1 MIKRNLPL
9 MITIGVFVLGYIY
22 CLTQFPGFAST
33 RVICN
38 ILTDNAF
45 LGIIAVG
52 MTFVILSG
60 GIDLSVGSVIAFTGV
75 FLAKVIGDF
84 GLSPLLAF
92 PLVLV
97 MGCAFGAFMG
107 LLIDALKIPAFIIT
121 LAGMF
126 FLRGVSYLVSEES
139 IPINHPVYDT
149 LSSLAW
155 KIPGGG
161 RLSAMGLLMLA
172 VVVIGI
178 LLAHRTRFGNQV
190 YAIGGNA
197 TSANLMGISTRST
210 TIRIYM
216 LSTGLATLAGIV
228 FSIYTQ
234 AGYALAG
241 VGVELDAIASVV
253 IGGTLLSGGVGTVLG
268 TLFGVAIQGLIQTY
282 INFDGTLSSWWT
294 KIAIGILLF
303 IFIALQ
309 RGLTVLWE
317 NRQSSP
323 EFASDKSQH
332 CAAIKTPLRVERRR
346 SLRVRELTDK
356 AFDIFNHMVVAD
368 KERTA
373 LVQGFRD
380 NIQNTLFAIARF
392 TARLFRQECHRVALI
407 Q

>member
-9 MITIGVFVLGYIY
+9 MITLAVFVLGYLY

-75 FLAKVIGDF
+75 FLAKAIG
-84 GLSPLLAF
+84 
-92 PLVLV
+92 
-97 MGCAFGAFMG
+97 FMG

-149 LSSLAW
+149 LSGLAW
-155 KIPGGG
+155 TIPGGG
-161 RLSAMGLLMLA
+161 RLSAMGLLMLL
-172 VVVIGI
+172 VVVAGI
-178 LLAHRTRFGNQV
+178 FVAHRTRFGNQV

-197 TSANLMGISTRST
+197 

-317 NRQSSP
+317 NRQN
-323 EFASDKSQH
+323 
-332 CAAIKTPLRVERRR
+332 AAVTRVSGAGSR
-346 SLRVRELTDK
+346 
-356 AFDIFNHMVVAD
+356 
-368 KERTA
+368 
-373 LVQGFRD
+373 
-380 NIQNTLFAIARF
+380 
-392 TARLFRQECHRVALI
+392 
-407 Q
+407 

>member
-9 MITIGVFVLGYIY
+9 MITIGVFVLGYLY

-92 PLVLV
+92 PLVL
-97 MGCAFGAFMG
+97 
-107 LLIDALKIPAFIIT
+107 
-121 LAGMF
+121 GMF

-139 IPINHPVYDT
+139 IPINHPIYDT

-178 LLAHRTRFGNQV
+178 FLAHRTRFGNQV

-323 EFASDKSQH
+323 V
-332 CAAIKTPLRVERRR
+332 TRV
-346 SLRVRELTDK
+346 
-356 AFDIFNHMVVAD
+356 
-368 KERTA
+368 
-373 LVQGFRD
+373 
-380 NIQNTLFAIARF
+380 NIAQR
-392 TARLFRQECHRVALI
+392 
-407 Q
+407 

>member
-1 MIKRNLPL
+1 MLKRNLPL
-9 MITIGVFVLGYIY
+9 MITLAVFVLGYLF
-22 CLTQFPGFAST
+22 CLSQFPGFATT

-45 LGIIAVG
+45 LGIVAVG

-75 FLAKVIGDF
+75 FLARMIGDYHM
-84 GLSPLLAF
+84 SPLVAF

-97 MGCAFGAFMG
+97 MGCGFGAFMG
-107 LLIDALKIPAFIIT
+107 WLIDALKIPAFIIT

-126 FLRGVSYLVSEES
+126 FLRGASYLVSEES
-139 IPINHPVYDT
+139 LPIDHPIYTT

-161 RLSAMGLLMLA
+161 RLSAMALLMLA
-172 VVVIGI
+172 VVVLGI
-178 LLAHRTRFGNQV
+178 FLANRTRFGNQV

-228 FSIYTQ
+228 FSIYTS

-241 VGVELDAIASVV
+241 MGVELDAIASVV

-294 KIAIGILLF
+294 KIAIVILLF
-303 IFIALQ
+303 AFIGLQ
-309 RGLTVLWE
+309 RLLTVMWE
-317 NRQSSP
+317 NRQTA
-323 EFASDKSQH
+323 EVKRIDV
-332 CAAIKTPLRVERRR
+332 IKVDRAV
-346 SLRVRELTDK
+346 
-356 AFDIFNHMVVAD
+356 
-368 KERTA
+368 
-373 LVQGFRD
+373 
-380 NIQNTLFAIARF
+380 
-392 TARLFRQECHRVALI
+392 
-407 Q
+407 

>member
-9 MITIGVFVLGYIY
+9 MITIGVFVLGYLY

-139 IPINHPVYDT
+139 IPINHPIYDT

-178 LLAHRTRFGNQV
+178 FLAHRTRFGNQV
-190 YAIGGNA
+190 YVIGGNA

-216 LSTGLATLAGIV
+216 LSTGLAT
-228 FSIYTQ
+228 
-234 AGYALAG
+234 LAG

-323 EFASDKSQH
+323 V
-332 CAAIKTPLRVERRR
+332 TRV
-346 SLRVRELTDK
+346 
-356 AFDIFNHMVVAD
+356 
-368 KERTA
+368 
-373 LVQGFRD
+373 
-380 NIQNTLFAIARF
+380 NIAQR
-392 TARLFRQECHRVALI
+392 
-407 Q
+407 

>member
-107 LLIDALKIPAFIIT
+107 LLIDALKIGVYHYFGRNV
-121 LAGMF
+121 L
-126 FLRGVSYLVSEES
+126 LRGVSYLVSEES

-178 LLAHRTRFGNQV
+178 FLAHRTRFGNQV

-197 TSANLMGISTRST
+197 TSANLMGISTCST

-228 FSIYTQ
+228 FSIYTRPDMHWR
-234 AGYALAG
+234 A
-241 VGVELDAIASVV
+241 
-253 IGGTLLSGGVGTVLG
+253 
-268 TLFGVAIQGLIQTY
+268 
-282 INFDGTLSSWWT
+282 
-294 KIAIGILLF
+294 
-303 IFIALQ
+303 
-309 RGLTVLWE
+309 
-317 NRQSSP
+317 
-323 EFASDKSQH
+323 
-332 CAAIKTPLRVERRR
+332 
-346 SLRVRELTDK
+346 
-356 AFDIFNHMVVAD
+356 
-368 KERTA
+368 
-373 LVQGFRD
+373 
-380 NIQNTLFAIARF
+380 
-392 TARLFRQECHRVALI
+392 
-407 Q
+407 

>member
-1 MIKRNLPL
+1 MLKRNLPL
-9 MITIGVFVLGYIY
+9 MITLSVFVLGYLF
-22 CLTQFPGFAST
+22 CLSQFSGFAST

-75 FLAKVIGDF
+75 FLARMIGDYQM
-84 GLSPLLAF
+84 SPLVAF
-92 PLVLV
+92 PLILV
-97 MGCAFGAFMG
+97 MGCCFGAFMG
-107 LLIDALKIPAFIIT
+107 WLIDALKIPAFIIT

-126 FLRGVSYLVSEES
+126 FLRGASYLVSEES
-139 IPINHPVYDT
+139 LPIDHPIYST

-161 RLSAMGLLMLA
+161 RLSAMALLMLA
-172 VVVIGI
+172 VVVLGI
-178 LLAHRTRFGNQV
+178 FLANRTRFGNQV
-190 YAIGGNA
+190 YALGGNA

-228 FSIYTQ
+228 FSIYTS

-241 VGVELDAIASVV
+241 MGVELDAIASVV

-282 INFDGTLSSWWT
+282 INFDGSLSSWWT

-303 IFIALQ
+303 AFIGLQ
-309 RGLTVLWE
+309 RLLTVMWE
-317 NRQSSP
+317 NRQ
-323 EFASDKSQH
+323 
-332 CAAIKTPLRVERRR
+332 
-346 SLRVRELTDK
+346 
-356 AFDIFNHMVVAD
+356 
-368 KERTA
+368 TA
-373 LVQGFRD
+373 EVKRIEPVG
-380 NIQNTLFAIARF
+380 
-392 TARLFRQECHRVALI
+392 
-407 Q
+407 

>member
-9 MITIGVFVLGYIY
+9 MITLGVFVLGYLY

-75 FLAKVIGDF
+75 FLAKAIGF
-84 GLSPLLAF
+84 WGISPLLAF

-139 IPINHPVYDT
+139 IPINHPIYDT

-161 RLSAMGLLMLA
+161 RLSAMGLLMLG

-178 LLAHRTRFGNQV
+178 FLAHRTRFGNQV
-190 YAIGGNA
+190 YA
-197 TSANLMGISTRST
+197 MR
-210 TIRIYM
+210 
-216 LSTGLATLAGIV
+216 
-228 FSIYTQ
+228 
-234 AGYALAG
+234 
-241 VGVELDAIASVV
+241 
-253 IGGTLLSGGVGTVLG
+253 
-268 TLFGVAIQGLIQTY
+268 
-282 INFDGTLSSWWT
+282 
-294 KIAIGILLF
+294 
-303 IFIALQ
+303 Q
-309 RGLTVLWE
+309 R
-317 NRQSSP
+317 
-323 EFASDKSQH
+323 H
-332 CAAIKTPLRVERRR
+332 
-346 SLRVRELTDK
+346 VREPDGNFHAQHDYSHLH
-356 AFDIFNHMVVAD
+356 AFDRAGHPRGDCI
-368 KERTA
+368 
-373 LVQGFRD
+373 LG
-380 NIQNTLFAIARF
+380 LYPG
-392 TARLFRQECHRVALI
+392 RLCPGGGGR
-407 Q
+407 